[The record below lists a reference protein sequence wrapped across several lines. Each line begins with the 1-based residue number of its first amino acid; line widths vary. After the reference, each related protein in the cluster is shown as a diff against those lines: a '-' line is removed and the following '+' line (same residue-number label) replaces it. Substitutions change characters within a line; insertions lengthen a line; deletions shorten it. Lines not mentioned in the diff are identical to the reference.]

1 MRYSNILIMKQL
13 LNWGDWMILLS
24 GLALVLALMMH
35 NWWFRTPGEQLLIRQ
50 NGHIF
55 MTAALTDT
63 KMIDVPGPLGI
74 TRIELEHGRAR
85 VLSDPGP
92 RQICVQQGWLSHAGE
107 AAICLPNRTS
117 VEITGNTPLYDSL
130 DY

>member
-1 MRYSNILIMKQL
+1 MREL
-13 LNWGDWMILLS
+13 LHWGDWLILLS
-24 GLALVLALMMH
+24 GLGLVLTLMLH
-35 NWWFRTPGEQLLIRQ
+35 GWWHGTPGEQLLIRQ
-50 NGHIF
+50 NGHVF
-55 MTAALTDT
+55 MTTALTGR

-92 RQICVQQGWLSHAGE
+92 RQVCVRQGWLSRAGE

-117 VEITGNTPLYDSL
+117 LEITGSTPLYDSL